1 MAAVVVFRCDQ
12 CGDRSTSSS
21 DVWLVRGMEDR
32 AAVRCPGCG
41 RLVVMPV
48 GPFTFSTL
56 LEIGVLVIGDA
67 ELELLREFENHN
79 PPC

>member
-48 GPFTFSTL
+48 GPFGCSL
-56 LEIGVLVIGDA
+56 LMDNDVLIIGDA
-67 ELELLREFENHN
+67 ELALLAEFEE
-79 PPC
+79 PPTTC